1 MKSTHPCLT
10 VLLLVTLV
18 LVVAWSPARAGE
30 DNPIPRPNTVT
41 LLDLGAN
48 CKTCQMMAPM
58 LDELAKEYA
67 GRADVIF
74 IDLDK
79 HPEKAREFNVAI
91 KPTQIF
97 FDRNGKEKIRH
108 QGFLGKVFMA
118 NILDKLLNDE
128 APEVARP

>member
-1 MKSTHPCLT
+1 MKRMHPCRAA
-10 VLLLVTLV
+10 LLVVTLV
-18 LVVAWSPARAGE
+18 LVIAWTTAWAGE
-30 DNPIPRPNTVT
+30 DSLIPRPNTVT

-48 CKTCQMMAPM
+48 CKTCQMMEPM
-58 LDELAKEYA
+58 LDQLAKEYA

-74 IDLDK
+74 INLDK
-79 HPEKAREFNVAI
+79 HPEKAKEFNVSI

-118 NILDKLLNDE
+118 NILNDLLKE
-128 APEVARP
+128 ELSEVSKP